1 MTIASVT
8 QFHVYLLWGQ
18 HLFSID
24 RLQLY
29 LSTDPADDHDVVWR
43 GPGPVLAVQL
53 HDDPLRQP
61 GEHRH
66 QTSDRRVRHR
76 LKWGSIRDNRDGHRE

>member
-1 MTIASVT
+1 M
-8 QFHVYLLWGQ
+8 
-18 HLFSID
+18 D
-24 RLQLY
+24 RLQLETLH

-66 QTSDRRVRHR
+66 QTSDRRVRHS
-76 LKWGSIRDNRDGHRE
+76 LKYTDGVNFRGNFFTIFNP